1 MEFENRSNFVWTT
14 APVVVTKGVD
24 EQQFIGQDKITYTL
38 KGSAVV
44 VNLTKTLDV
53 RVQFEEAVINTE
65 AKRLTIS
72 RVNYQT
78 DHVEGKLILTNY
90 KSEEVVVVLN
100 TSLYGKLSSF
110 SNQPKKD
117 VIKPNSDVVN
127 QQHDVQWEVTVQP
140 RGTIEIRYVRLF
152 NRRV

>member
-1 MEFENRSNFVWTT
+1 M
-14 APVVVTKGVD
+14 VTKGVD

-38 KGSAVV
+38 KGATVV

-65 AKRLTIS
+65 AKRVTIS
-72 RVNYQT
+72 RLNYQT
-78 DHVEGKLILTNY
+78 DHIEGKLILTNY

-100 TSLYGKLSSF
+100 TSLSGKLNNC

-117 VIKPNSDVVN
+117 LIKPNTDVAN

-140 RGTIEIRYVRLF
+140 RGTVEIRYVRLF

>member
-1 MEFENRSNFVWTT
+1 M
-14 APVVVTKGVD
+14 VVTKGVD

-38 KGSAVV
+38 KGSTVV

-65 AKRLTIS
+65 PKRVTIS
-72 RVNYQT
+72 RVNYQI

-100 TSLYGKLSSF
+100 TSLSGKLQSC

-117 VIKPNSDVVN
+117 LIKPNTDVVN

-152 NRRV
+152 HRRV